1 MARIVIALGG
11 NALGNSP
18 DEQLHMVQKAAKPI
32 VDLLKMGHEI
42 IISHGN
48 GPQVGMIHSAFALA
62 NASDCRISQVAL
74 AECTAMSQGY
84 IGFHLQN
91 AIKREAYQN
100 GIAQKVVTVI
110 SQMIVDREDPA
121 FAHPTKPIGSFY
133 TKEAAEEMMK
143 AYPDIQFIEDSGRGY
158 RRVVPSPMPVDIVEK
173 TATISLIEDGFIVI
187 ACGGGGIPVIERAP
201 GDFEGIPA
209 VVDKDY
215 SSAKLAELVGADYLF
230 ILTAVDR
237 VAIEF
242 GKPNQR
248 DLDVMTLDEA
258 ARYCSEGQF
267 PQGSMLPKVEAAIS
281 FVKAGNGREAMIG
294 ALEKAALVI
303 EGKSGTRIIA

>member
-18 DEQLHMVQKAAKPI
+18 DEQLAMVQKAAKPI
-32 VDLLKMGHEI
+32 VDLIKMGHEI

-48 GPQVGMIHSAFALA
+48 GPQVGMIHSAFSLA
-62 NASDCRISQVAL
+62 NAGDCSISRVAL

-91 AIKREAYQN
+91 AIKREAYQQ
-100 GIAQKVVTVI
+100 GIAQKVVTII
-110 SQMIVDREDPA
+110 SQMIVDKADPA
-121 FAHPTKPIGSFY
+121 FAHPTKPIGSFC
-133 TKEAAEEMMK
+133 TKEYAK
-143 AYPDIQFIEDSGRGY
+143 AVMEKHPDIRFIEDAGRGY
-158 RRVVPSPMPVDIVEK
+158 RQVVPSPKPVDIVEK
-173 TATISLIEDGFIVI
+173 TATTSLVDAGFVVI

-201 GDFEGIPA
+201 GDYEGIWA

-237 VAIEF
+237 VALSF
-242 GKPNQR
+242 GTPDQR
-248 DLDVMTLDEA
+248 ELEVMTLEEA
-258 ARYCSEGQF
+258 KRYCEEGQF
-267 PQGSMLPKVEAAIS
+267 APGSMLPKVEAAIS
-281 FVKAGNGREAMIG
+281 FVKAGNGRKAMIG

-303 EGKSGTRIIA
+303 EGKSGTRITA